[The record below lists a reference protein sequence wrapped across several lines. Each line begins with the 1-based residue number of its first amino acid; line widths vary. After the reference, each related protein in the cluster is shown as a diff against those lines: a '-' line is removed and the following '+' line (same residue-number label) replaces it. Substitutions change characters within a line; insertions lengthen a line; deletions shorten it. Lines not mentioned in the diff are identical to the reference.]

1 MGLTPYGGVTWSLIT
16 EALPLL
22 AAGFCAGYLIG
33 SIPFAYVIVRGVTG
47 EDVTAHGTGNV
58 GAMNVKR
65 TTGSW
70 AWFTVAM
77 VADALKGIVP
87 AFLAKLWIASS
98 SMDWAL
104 VVRPWGDTLVTRTAL
119 VAALSRDL
127 TFEVGARLRAAV
139 EIYGLHA
146 GADGRVRYEV
156 AYSLLKSSQ
165 AVSQIGRDSLE
176 RAAVLSFDRER
187 PARGDM
193 ALDWVDIATD
203 RIDPGRYLLRV
214 DLLADG
220 RRFGRA
226 QAVVTLVASRER

>member
-1 MGLTPYGGVTWSLIT
+1 MIQAHSGR
-16 EALPLL
+16 AKLL
-22 AAGFCAGYLIG
+22 VNG
-33 SIPFAYVIVRGVTG
+33 R
-47 EDVTAHGTGNV
+47 
-58 GAMNVKR
+58 
-65 TTGSW
+65 
-70 AWFTVAM
+70 
-77 VADALKGIVP
+77 VADTLGRQTLSLTVRSFERPMAVSDL
-87 AFLAKLWIASS
+87 
-98 SMDWAL
+98 L
-104 VVRPWGDTLVTRTAL
+104 VARPWGDTLVTRTAL